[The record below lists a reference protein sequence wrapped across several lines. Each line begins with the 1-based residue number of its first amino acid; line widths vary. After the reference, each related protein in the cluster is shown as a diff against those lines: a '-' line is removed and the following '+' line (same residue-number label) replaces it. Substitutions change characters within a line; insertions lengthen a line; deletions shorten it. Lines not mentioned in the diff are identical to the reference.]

1 MTEVTELER
10 PARPVSIEAGAAI
23 LIVGGG
29 FGLLQSALFDL
40 PNLGLDT
47 GVPVP
52 VIVGLVLDLVSIALG
67 VLIRRG
73 RSWVACL
80 NLTALY
86 AFLYLSSFP
95 NPLGI
100 VLGVA
105 DLYVVGVL
113 TYHRRWFDAMAL
125 WRASLPLPARPVR

>member
-1 MTEVTELER
+1 LTEATELER

-29 FGLLQSALFDL
+29 FGLVQSAMFDL
-40 PNLGLDT
+40 PDLGPDT
-47 GVPVP
+47 GIPAAVV
-52 VIVGLVLDLVSIALG
+52 VGLVLDLVSIALG
-67 VLIRRG
+67 VFLRRG
-73 RSWVACL
+73 RYWVVCL

-100 VLGVA
+100 VLGLA
-105 DLYVVGVL
+105 DLYVVGVIS
-113 TYHRRWFDAMAL
+113 YHRRWFDAMRA
-125 WRASLPLPARPVR
+125 WRASLPLPTRPVR